1 MAVRQKLLS
10 QKRRQQRFDKLR
22 VKKMR
27 ARLAPLQPR
36 RLLRIKTKWLM
47 LKRRVNTWLT
57 CEDFTPAVDLQREIY
72 RVEGREE
79 RLRQTRISE
88 R

>member
-1 MAVRQKLLS
+1 MSAKHKLLS
-10 QKRRQQRFDKLR
+10 LRRRQQRFDKLR
-22 VKKMR
+22 KVRMR

-36 RLLRIKTKWLM
+36 RLLRIKAKWLR
-47 LKRRVNTWLT
+47 LKSRVNTWLT
-57 CEDFTPAVDLQREIY
+57 QEGYVPAPDLQQEIY

-79 RLRQTRISE
+79 RLRQTRISG